1 MALSAVLALAIGTIL
16 RRSATAVAVVVV
28 LVVLPYILA
37 TAAVLPAGPSE
48 WLLRVT
54 PAAAF
59 AVQQSLIAYPQV
71 DGAYVPAF
79 GFYPLGPLAGLL
91 VLCALHR
98 RGAGLLP
105 GDLLAPAGRVTA
117 AC

>member
-1 MALSAVLALAIGTIL
+1 MSLSAVLALAIGTIL
-16 RRSATAVAVVVV
+16 RRSAMAVATVVV

-59 AVQQSLIAYPQV
+59 AIQQTLIAYPQV
-71 DGAYVPAF
+71 DGAYLPAF
-79 GFYPLGPLAGLL
+79 GYYPLGPLPGLL
-91 VLCALHR
+91 VLCAYAAGALGLAWWLLR
-98 RGAGLLP
+98 RR
-105 GDLLAPAGRVTA
+105 DV
-117 AC
+117 